1 MGSPCCGG
9 NVLCSWRNCVVGR
22 GRSNSRGYQANVHKS
37 KWHIVCSFAV
47 MSQTLGF
54 NESIREVSAT
64 PLSDSLV
71 PGMMV
76 SPHLR
81 LVRPLAHGG
90 MGCLWVAD
98 HYELGTPVVVKFL
111 HRSQSATVA
120 AARLRREVRA
130 TARVRSAHVVQVLYQ
145 DSFDGLPYIVMEHL
159 EGETLETFLS
169 RRGRLPLEETIQIV
183 GQIGRVLMRAH
194 EAGVIHQDIKPDNL
208 FMLDTEADP
217 FVKIIDFGIAR
228 CDGGEV
234 CPVPRGEFV
243 GTPQYMC
250 PEQLAGLDSGR
261 QIDLWA
267 LAVVAYFCLTG
278 AVPFEGQ
285 GVLAVTC
292 AIARGDFTPASA
304 RATDLD
310 GRLDGWFRRA
320 FAPSPSDRF
329 ESAGAMLLSLEKSAL
344 GQEETPPEVTR
355 PAVDVGTT
363 TVTTR
368 SRLLARS
375 RMVDLSVAIS
385 VLAIAAM
392 GGCAVIFH
400 PEFVVNSEATIDFS
414 SKL

>member
-1 MGSPCCGG
+1 MRASLLNPRSGSQK
-9 NVLCSWRNCVVGR
+9 RAR
-22 GRSNSRGYQANVHKS
+22 
-37 KWHIVCSFAV
+37 HIVCSFTH

-54 NESIREVSAT
+54 EESIREVSGT

-71 PGMMV
+71 PGVMV

-81 LVRPLAHGG
+81 LIRPLAHGG

-98 HYELGTPVVVKFL
+98 HLELGTLVVVKFL
-111 HRSQSATVA
+111 HRSQSPAAA

-159 EGETLETFLS
+159 DGETLETFLS
-169 RRGRLPLEETIQIV
+169 RRGRLPLEETVQIV
-183 GQIGRVLMRAH
+183 AQIGRVLVRAH

-234 CPVPRGEFV
+234 CPVPHGEFV

-250 PEQLAGLDSGR
+250 PEQLGGLDAGR
-261 QIDLWA
+261 QADLWA
-267 LAVVAYFCLTG
+267 LAVVAYICLTG
-278 AVPFEGQ
+278 ALPFEGH
-285 GVLAVTC
+285 GVVAVTC
-292 AIARGDFTPASA
+292 AIAREDFALPSA
-304 RATDLD
+304 LVSNLD

-320 FAPSPSDRF
+320 FAPRLSERF
-329 ESAGAMLLSLEKSAL
+329 ASADAMLLSLERAAS
-344 GQEETPPEVTR
+344 GQEPQLTASR
-355 PAVDVGTT
+355 AAADVGAT
-363 TVTTR
+363 TVTAR

-385 VLAIAAM
+385 VLALTAM
-392 GGCAVIFH
+392 GGCAVIYQPLFASH
-400 PEFVVNSEATIDFS
+400 SEPLGEVS